1 MQSIFHTCYLRGIF
15 PENCFKEVP
24 MAGLDGERP
33 EDQCLKRPEGAHGF
47 HLTQLGALIFWGAV
61 AGMVIKV
68 SPMLCPAL
76 SLFSHHVRVIL
87 IWHVLSVQVSGC
99 THSLQMLLP
108 GKNKDA
114 RRLVE
119 WVEHGTTLW
128 ML

>member
-1 MQSIFHTCYLRGIF
+1 MAFNQPSF
-15 PENCFKEVP
+15 P
-24 MAGLDGERP
+24 G
-33 EDQCLKRPEGAHGF
+33 
-47 HLTQLGALIFWGAV
+47 GAV

-68 SPMLCPAL
+68 SPMLCPAFWQ
-76 SLFSHHVRVIL
+76 SVSYTIL
-87 IWHVLSVQVSGC
+87 IRILHMLLVQVSHC

-119 WVEHGTTLW
+119 WVEHGTILQ